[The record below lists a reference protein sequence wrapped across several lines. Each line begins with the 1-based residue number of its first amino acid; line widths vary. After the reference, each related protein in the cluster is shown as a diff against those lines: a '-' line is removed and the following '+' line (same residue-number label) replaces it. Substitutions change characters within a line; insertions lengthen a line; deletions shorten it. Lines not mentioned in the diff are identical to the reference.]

1 MPKIS
6 KHEWKKH
13 GLDPDSEEYNPTMA
27 DAAKEEKT
35 ERDIREAVLG
45 ELRDIEH
52 EIRNPKFEINED
64 TAPKDGFVE
73 SLLEKAHA
81 LKEITHRML
90 SENIRTRCEKR
101 AESLRCHAEYL
112 KKQRGAPREFIVIE
126 AELKDILQRLQKDE
140 DVREEEIGAI
150 EKKLSE
156 MRTGELGASFA
167 AHAAELSK
175 MLNKA
180 KKVYAGEPIDDDE
193 RFEEKPRG
201 TDWAWKVLGVT
212 QNASEQEIKKVY
224 RDLALKYHPDKNKE
238 RDSKSKMQKINE
250 AYNFIKRVIEY
261 DFFLKDR
268 Q

>member
-1 MPKIS
+1 MGYGDAHNKGWTTIS
-6 KHEWKKH
+6 K
-13 GLDPDSEEYNPTMA
+13 
-27 DAAKEEKT
+27 
-35 ERDIREAVLG
+35 
-45 ELRDIEH
+45 
-52 EIRNPKFEINED
+52 ED
-64 TAPKDGFVE
+64 RIVKR
-73 SLLEKAHA
+73 
-81 LKEITHRML
+81 KEIPVV
-90 SENIRTRCEKR
+90 N
-101 AESLRCHAEYL
+101 
-112 KKQRGAPREFIVIE
+112 P
-126 AELKDILQRLQKDE
+126 DI
-140 DVREEEIGAI
+140 I